1 MKLLTNGV
9 LLKVENIYTK
19 EIVEGKK
26 QEVYKGFYP
35 YGTVVLSTV
44 DGVEKGDK
52 IQVNPYGGSE
62 IQSLGNKKFRFLV
75 IEERD
80 LLISL

>member
-1 MKLLTNGV
+1 MKLLTRGV
-9 LLKVENIYTK
+9 LLKVENIYAK
-19 EIVEGKK
+19 EKVEGKT
-26 QEVYKGFYP
+26 QEIYKGFEP
-35 YGTVVLSTV
+35 KGTVVLSTV
-44 DGVEKGDK
+44 EGIKKGDE

-80 LLISL
+80 LLICF